1 MVEVC
6 NDILVKDLNE
16 LKSKTCNTMWS
27 KLNGCTDCKFYTKFI
42 NGDNKELYFTSCLLT
57 ILVETIKT
65 EDKRKI
71 KGVY

>member
-27 KLNGCTDCKFYTKFI
+27 KLNGCTDCKFNVILGNAEDKTQKCNF
-42 NGDNKELYFTSCLLT
+42 CLIT
-57 ILVETIKT
+57 IMVETIKMK
-65 EDKRKI
+65 DARKI